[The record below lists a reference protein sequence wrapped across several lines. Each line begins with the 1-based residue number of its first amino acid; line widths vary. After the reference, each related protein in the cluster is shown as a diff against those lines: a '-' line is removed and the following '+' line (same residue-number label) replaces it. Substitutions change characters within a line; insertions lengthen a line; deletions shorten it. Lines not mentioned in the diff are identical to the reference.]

1 MAFLGF
7 RAWGT
12 PVRPSLLRPQPT
24 LRLTHFALHQI
35 MKPLWPFLAA
45 GTLTFYLVSKAQDMG
60 VRGASASSV
69 RCDPSADDAFSCR
82 PQPRTTRT
90 IRATR
95 TAHKSQRR
103 RLLRTTRMF
112 SLSSCVETTNRLAPA
127 SLPVS
132 LGSIAFCCK

>member
-60 VRGASASSV
+60 VRGASASSS
-69 RCDPSADDAFSCR
+69 SAATRPLTMLFPASSR
-82 PQPRTTRT
+82 GLQERSPQPVPR
-90 IRATR
+90 
-95 TAHKSQRR
+95 
-103 RLLRTTRMF
+103 
-112 SLSSCVETTNRLAPA
+112 TNRKGGGCCA
-127 SLPVS
+127 SLECS
-132 LGSIAFCCK
+132 AC